1 MLQPQVVKN
10 PIGRIRANPF
20 HLVDW
25 ATLVVVIGFRG
36 GRGGKQSKETYGQQQ
51 KAQAQAHRNL
61 SERRRQHQSSHW
73 GTVHSHR
80 QACRSPQAGA

>member
-1 MLQPQVVKN
+1 MLQPQAVETL
-10 PIGRIRANPF
+10 IGRIRVNPF
-20 HLVDW
+20 HLVDR
-25 ATLVVVIGFRG
+25 AMLVMIGFRG

-51 KAQAQAHRNL
+51 KAQAQAHRSL

-73 GTVHSHR
+73 GIVHSRR